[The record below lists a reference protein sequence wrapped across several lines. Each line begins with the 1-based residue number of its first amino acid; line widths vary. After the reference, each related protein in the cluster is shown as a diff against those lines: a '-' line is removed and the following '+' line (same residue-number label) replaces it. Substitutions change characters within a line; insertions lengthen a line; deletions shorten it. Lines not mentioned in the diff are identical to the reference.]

1 MPKNEIE
8 PTPEDYEA
16 VRRRMEEE
24 DPRERLMHA
33 LARSEARSRVAR
45 EREARRRARLRRLT
59 LGLLGR

>member
-1 MPKNEIE
+1 MAKRIE

-24 DPRERLMHA
+24 DPREALIRE
-33 LARSEARSRVAR
+33 LARHEAYARVAR
-45 EREARRRARLRRLT
+45 EREERRRTWLRRMS